1 MFIGQK
7 VYVQKTDLQFHKWYK
22 AHIIDIR
29 RGKRPAS
36 QGTLKWCLWDM
47 LTRCKTLPMAYVVRY
62 PDDSTQVVTA
72 DRIQER
78 L

>member
-1 MFIGQK
+1 MYIGQC
-7 VYVQKTDLQFHKWYK
+7 VYVQKTDLQFHKWYE

-36 QGTLKWCLWDM
+36 QGTLKWCIYDV
-47 LTRCKTLPMAYVVRY
+47 LTCCKTLPFEYVVRY
-62 PDDSTQVVTA
+62 QDDSTQVVTV
-72 DRIQER
+72 DRVQER